1 MDFVRFIIR
10 RVLFGIVVLWL
21 VTLGTFF
28 LFFVIPS
35 NPAVTLAGKGGTPQK
50 VAQIKQRLGLDQ
62 PVIVQYWHYLD
73 RLLHGDLGTS
83 FFTGAP
89 VNGTIKSDL
98 PPTLSL
104 IIGGAVLWL
113 IAGIGVGVLS
123 ATRARS
129 LLDRSATLFV
139 LIGISMPT
147 FVVGLVLLFVVY
159 FQLAKHGIQ
168 AFAPT
173 YVPFTQS
180 PAAWFDAHDPPLDH
194 PGPRLRRPPT
204 AGSPAGRCST
214 RSARTTSAPR
224 ARRACGTAGDLPAWA
239 ACRRSRPVVT
249 QLGVDIGTLIGGA
262 VVTESVFDL
271 RRCRPGVCCG
281 RSLRRRVRHPGDRHI
296 TAVAV
301 VLANIVVDIAYS
313 LLDPRVR
320 LT

>member
-1 MDFVRFIIR
+1 MDFVRFIVR
-10 RVLFGIVVLWL
+10 RILFGIIVLWL

-35 NPAVTLAGKGGTPQK
+35 DPAVTLAGKGGTPER

-83 FFTGAP
+83 FFTGVS
-89 VNGTIKSDL
+89 VNSTIKQDL

-113 IAGIGVGVLS
+113 IGGIGVGVLS

-129 LLDRSATLFV
+129 LLDRFATVFV

-147 FVVGLVLLFVVY
+147 FVVGLLLLFVVY

-168 AFAPT
+168 NFAPT
-173 YVPFTQS
+173 YIPFSQN
-180 PAAWFDAHDPPLDH
+180 PAQWFEHMILPWITLALVSAATYSRLTRGSMLDALGEDYIRTARAKGLTERRVIYRH
-194 PGPRLRRPPT
+194 GLR
-204 AGSPAGRCST
+204 
-214 RSARTTSAPR
+214 
-224 ARRACGTAGDLPAWA
+224 A
-239 ACRRSRPVVT
+239 ALTPVVT
-249 QLGVDIGTLIGGA
+249 QLGVDMGTLIGGA
-262 VVTESVFDL
+262 VVTETVFGLGGVGAALL
-271 RRCRPGVCCG
+271 RAFNY
-281 RSLRRRVRHPGDRHI
+281 GDVYVI
-296 TAVAV
+296 LGIVIVTAVAV
-301 VLANIVVDIAYS
+301 VVANIVVDIAYS
-313 LLDPRVR
+313 VLDPRVR

>member
-1 MDFVRFIIR
+1 MDFVRFIVR
-10 RVLFGIVVLWL
+10 RILFGIVVLWL

-35 NPAVTLAGKGGTPQK
+35 DPAVTLAGKGGTPAR

-89 VNGTIKSDL
+89 VNGTIKADL

-104 IIGGAVLWL
+104 IIGGAILWL
-113 IAGIGVGVLS
+113 IGGIGVGVLS

-129 LLDRSATLFV
+129 LLDRSATVFV

-168 AFAPT
+168 AFAPQ

-180 PAAWFDAHDPPLDH
+180 PAQWFTHMILPWITLALVSAATYSRLTRGSLLDTLGEDYIRTARAKGLTERRVIYRH
-194 PGPRLRRPPT
+194 GLR
-204 AGSPAGRCST
+204 
-214 RSARTTSAPR
+214 
-224 ARRACGTAGDLPAWA
+224 A
-239 ACRRSRPVVT
+239 ALTPVVT
-249 QLGVDIGTLIGGA
+249 QLGVDVGTLIGGA

-271 RRCRPGVCCG
+271 GGVG
-281 RSLRRRVRHPGDRHI
+281 QALLRAFDFGDVYVI
-296 TAVAV
+296 LGIVIVTALAV
-301 VLANIVVDIAYS
+301 VIANIVVDIAYS
-313 LLDPRVR
+313 VLDPRVR
-320 LT
+320 LA

>member
-1 MDFVRFIIR
+1 MDFVRFIVR
-10 RVLFGIVVLWL
+10 RILFGIVVLWL

-35 NPAVTLAGKGGTPQK
+35 DPAVTLAGKGGTPAR

-83 FFTGAP
+83 FFTGAS
-89 VNGTIKSDL
+89 VNSTIKADL

-104 IIGGAVLWL
+104 ILGGAILWL
-113 IAGIGVGVLS
+113 IGGIGVGVLS
-123 ATRARS
+123 AIRARS
-129 LLDRSATLFV
+129 FLDRAATVFV

-168 AFAPT
+168 AFAPM

-180 PAAWFDAHDPPLDH
+180 PAQWFTHMILPWITLALVSAATYSRLTRGSLLDTL
-194 PGPRLRRPPT
+194 GEDYIRTARAKGLRERRVIYRH
-204 AGSPAGRCST
+204 GL
-214 RSARTTSAPR
+214 R
-224 ARRACGTAGDLPAWA
+224 AALT
-239 ACRRSRPVVT
+239 PVVT
-249 QLGVDIGTLIGGA
+249 QLGVDVGTLIGGA

-271 RRCRPGVCCG
+271 GGVG
-281 RSLRRRVRHPGDRHI
+281 QALLRAFDFGDVYVI
-296 TAVAV
+296 LGIVIVTALAV
-301 VLANIVVDIAYS
+301 VVANIVVDIAYS
-313 LLDPRVR
+313 VLDPRVR
-320 LT
+320 LA